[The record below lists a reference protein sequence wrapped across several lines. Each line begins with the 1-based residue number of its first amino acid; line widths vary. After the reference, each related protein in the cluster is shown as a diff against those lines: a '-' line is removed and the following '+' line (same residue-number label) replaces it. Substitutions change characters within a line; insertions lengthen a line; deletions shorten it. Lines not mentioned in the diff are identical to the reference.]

1 MFSQQKYTR
10 NLCVIFLSI
19 TIYLL
24 YQDFTLYFRLQ
35 DLESLKERS
44 ITDTKING
52 EGGFL
57 SHQPI
62 TIKLLM
68 SSPHVQYIYLPI
80 SCLLE
85 NTLTISKYFTPNAI
99 SFVGTA
105 FGLIGIFIAKH
116 VLNCVRVQSGS
127 KL

>member
-1 MFSQQKYTR
+1 M
-10 NLCVIFLSI
+10 IFTSI

-52 EGGFL
+52 KVVIL

-68 SSPHVQYIYLPI
+68 SSPHVQYIYLPL

-105 FGLIGIFIAKH
+105 FGLIGIY
-116 VLNCVRVQSGS
+116 S
-127 KL
+127 KKMY